1 MKPNEVKISPEQREE
16 ILFRA
21 FGLMDDA
28 GKEKNSYLVVKASQ
42 EAMLTMY
49 REAFAAGYNA
59 ANGDRIINDAMKKD
73 N

>member
-42 EAMLTMY
+42 EGL
-49 REAFAAGYNA
+49 RLG
-59 ANGDRIINDAMKKD
+59 
-73 N
+73 

>member
-21 FGLMDDA
+21 FGLIDDA
-28 GKEKNSYLVVKASQ
+28 GKEKNSYLVSKAMH
-42 EAMLTMY
+42 EAILIMW

-59 ANGDRIINDAMKKD
+59 ADGDRIIKEAMNKD